1 MNRDINHWDRGDVQD
16 RLPDLAHGRLPE
28 AERAAV
34 ERAVAADPELAREL
48 HAVRE
53 AQRALTG
60 RAVPIDV
67 DRVADAVK
75 QPARRG
81 LGVARW
87 RIAAAIA
94 TIAVGGASL
103 AIVQNTWRGDGFGPV
118 IISGEST
125 GVATNEPHAISLGFD
140 LSSLSAE
147 QLEQLL
153 AELERTGGLPSVE
166 PRTTLVI
173 PPVEERQ

>member
-16 RLPDLAHGRLPE
+16 RLPDLVHGRLSDD
-28 AERAAV
+28 ERAAV

-48 HAVRE
+48 RAVHE

-60 RAVPIDV
+60 RAAAVDV
-67 DRVADAVK
+67 SRIAAAVRR
-75 QPARRG
+75 PARSG

-103 AIVQNTWRGDGFGPV
+103 AVVQQTRFDTPADSLAV
-118 IISGEST
+118 IG
-125 GVATNEPHAISLGFD
+125 APANEPHAVSLGFD

-166 PRTTLVI
+166 PRTTVVI